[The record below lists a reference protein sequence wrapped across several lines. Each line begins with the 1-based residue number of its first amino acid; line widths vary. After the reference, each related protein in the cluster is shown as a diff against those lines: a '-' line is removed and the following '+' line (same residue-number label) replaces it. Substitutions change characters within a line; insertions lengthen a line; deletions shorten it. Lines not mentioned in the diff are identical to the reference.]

1 MGTTMEPW
9 IQLLIQIPVVGAFM
23 WFVLTWSQRLD
34 AQQDRRD
41 TQWRE
46 FLNSDRAVTI
56 AALTD
61 VSGQLKN
68 VADQLQDM
76 REDLARH
83 DSSAQQAIDTAQAAL
98 LEMRMARG
106 TQPLNQ
112 AAVS

>member
-1 MGTTMEPW
+1 MEPW

-34 AQQDRRD
+34 EQQEKRD

-46 FLNSDRAVTI
+46 FLQGDRAVTI

-61 VSGQLKN
+61 VSSELKSI
-68 VADQLQDM
+68 ADLLNDM

-83 DSSAQQAIDTAQAAL
+83 DSAAQQAIDAAQAAV
-98 LEMRMARG
+98 LEMRMTRG

-112 AAVS
+112 VTVTP